1 MVLSRTIDS
10 YQFGFYLNLTDSQLR
25 TLTGFFHHPDAI
37 GVSVLGGRTS
47 VTQAKLDG
55 IGSVV
60 IKHYRRG
67 GLMRYVFKQRYLKLG
82 KTRAQIEFEL
92 LQVVRNLGIKA
103 PEPVAYA
110 HRGCIFYQAWLVSR
124 AIKYPLSLALLSLKD
139 EKKTRQAME
148 SVVGQILLLI
158 QNDILHVD
166 LHPGNI
172 VVDGAGQI
180 FLVDFDKGQIHH
192 GNREKLR
199 DRYLTRWQRAVT
211 KHRLPGMLTEMLQ
224 AGLNQ
229 LPL

>member
-1 MVLSRTIDS
+1 MVLNRTIDS
-10 YQFGFYLNLTDSQLR
+10 YHFGFYLNLTDSQLR
-25 TLTGFFHHPDAI
+25 TLTGLFHHPGPS

-47 VTQAKLDG
+47 LTPAQLNG

-67 GLMRYVFKQRYLKLG
+67 GLMRYFIKQRYLKLG
-82 KTRAQIEFEL
+82 KTRAQIEFEM
-92 LQVVRNLGIKA
+92 LQVVRNLGINA

-124 AIKYPLSLALLSLKD
+124 AIKHPLSLALLSLKD

-148 SVVGQILLLI
+148 SVIGQISLLI

-172 VVDGAGQI
+172 VVDGADQI
-180 FLVDFDKGQIHH
+180 FLVDFDKGQIHP
-192 GNREKLR
+192 GSKEKLR
-199 DRYLTRWQRAVT
+199 NRYLTRWQRAVT
-211 KHRLPGMLTEMLQ
+211 KHRLPDILTDLLL
-224 AGLNQ
+224 AGLN
-229 LPL
+229 

>member
-1 MVLSRTIDS
+1 MISTRKIEA
-10 YQFGFYLNLTDSQLR
+10 YRFGSSLELDERQLR
-25 TLTGFFHHPDAI
+25 TCIRFFNQPTA
-37 GVSVLGGRTS
+37 GNVSVLGGRTS
-47 VTQAKLDG
+47 LTPAQLNG

-67 GLMRYVFKQRYLKLG
+67 GLLRYFIKQRYLKLG

-103 PEPVAYA
+103 PEPVVYA

-124 AIKYPLSLALLSLKD
+124 AIKHPLSLALLSLKD

-148 SVVGQILLLI
+148 SVIGQISVLI
-158 QNDILHVD
+158 QNGILHVD

-180 FLVDFDKGQIHH
+180 FIVDFDKGQIQH
-192 GNREKLR
+192 RSTEKLR
-199 DRYLTRWQRAVT
+199 NRYLTRWQRAVT

-224 AGLNQ
+224 AGLN
-229 LPL
+229 